1 MFSFK
6 YKVAEVVYQHWF
18 LPKHLNMDT
27 MNMMEFMYSLYR
39 KSRKRK
45 LRCDEKWEGFK
56 IVDSDMEYT
65 YYKSYFKRNKR
76 QCLESHVE
84 QYSNGYKESIIEIEL
99 CR

>member
-1 MFSFK
+1 MFSLK

-18 LPKHLNMDT
+18 LPKHCNVDA

-45 LRCDEKWEGFK
+45 LRCDEKWEGLEN
-56 IVDSDMEYT
+56 VNSDVEYT

-76 QCLESHVE
+76 QCLELTNFKSTPMV
-84 QYSNGYKESIIEIEL
+84 YK
-99 CR
+99 

>member
-18 LPKHLNMDT
+18 LPKHCNVDA

-45 LRCDEKWEGFK
+45 LRCDEKWESLENINSELLASCLYLYIEVGLFFAFK
-56 IVDSDMEYT
+56 V
-65 YYKSYFKRNKR
+65 
-76 QCLESHVE
+76 ES
-84 QYSNGYKESIIEIEL
+84 
-99 CR
+99 